1 MLKTLVE
8 KGSYHDSVM
17 LMLLT
22 NELSKLDGVKKV
34 QVMMATPANK
44 DIFARAGLQTA
55 ELDDATANDMVIVAD
70 IEDDALLDQMK
81 TLAEAFF
88 EDQSTD
94 SGKAE
99 DQSVHSWEGAM
110 QKLPDANLA
119 VISIPGAYAA
129 LEGDRALDEGLNV
142 FMFSDNVTLE
152 QETALKQKAH
162 AKGLCVMGP
171 DCGTGI
177 IDGVPIAFTN
187 SVGKGAIGII
197 GASGT
202 GIQELTCI
210 IDRLGEG
217 VTNAIGTGG
226 RDLSEAV
233 GGITVMDMIDAMEQ
247 DDAVKVM
254 IVLSK
259 PPAKAVREQIENRLS
274 VCKKPVITL
283 FLGEK
288 PEQNEENFYHC
299 YTLDEAARL
308 AVALVRGEDVAD
320 GSVPIAVGDVFD
332 AADHKTIK
340 AYYSGGTLAN
350 EAAMLI
356 KDALDLKIPPE
367 KAEGFMLQHDGH
379 VVVDLGDDV
388 YTQGHP
394 HPMIDPAK
402 RIECMEEALDDP
414 TTGVILFDVMLGYGS
429 HADMA
434 GALIPT
440 IKNLQ
445 AKAEAAGRKIVFV
458 STVCGT
464 RRDFQDYDD
473 TVKKLKDAGVVVC
486 ETNKLACQA
495 AIHAIGLDFDEPA
508 KPTVPRRQSDAKA
521 GTPSDK
527 LTAMLKS
534 KPKVINI
541 GLKSFADVCADFGCE
556 TVQFDWAP
564 PAGGDL
570 EMISVLNFLRS
581 YTEGGETVDD
591 MNQKVI
597 AKVVAAQPV
606 LKDNVPAMTVIPEL
620 NTDQKTILH
629 AGPPITYDKMPPTVQ
644 GSCIGGVLFEEWAD
658 NEDDARKLLESGEI
672 RFIPCHHVNAVGPM
686 GGITTA
692 HMPVWV
698 VENEAD
704 GNRAYCTMN
713 EGIGKVLRFG
723 AYSQEVIDRLRWMR
737 DVLGPTLSRALKTKE
752 NGLAVNPMI
761 AKAIAMGDEFHQR
774 NIAASLVF
782 LKEVAPAITAL
793 DMDQKD
799 KVDVIQFLSD
809 TDQFFLNIMMATGK
823 AIMDGARKVQE
834 GTIVTAMCRNG
845 VDFGIRIAGMGD
857 TWFTGPVNTPQG
869 LYFTGYDGEDA
880 CPDIGDSAIT
890 ETVGV
895 GGMAMIAAPAVTRF
909 VGAGGYEDALRT
921 SNTMAEITIAHN
933 PNYIIPTWNFK
944 GACLGLDARLVV
956 EKDITPVINTGIAHK
971 IPGYGQ
977 IGAGT
982 VHPPI
987 ECFKKAILAYAKK
1000 LGYEG

>member
-187 SVGKGAIGII
+187 SVAKGSIGII

-299 YTLDEAARL
+299 YTLRRSGPPGRRPWCAAKTSRT
-308 AVALVRGEDVAD
+308 
-320 GSVPIAVGDVFD
+320 
-332 AADHKTIK
+332 AACRSLSAT
-340 AYYSGGTLAN
+340 YL
-350 EAAMLI
+350 
-356 KDALDLKIPPE
+356 
-367 KAEGFMLQHDGH
+367 
-379 VVVDLGDDV
+379 
-388 YTQGHP
+388 
-394 HPMIDPAK
+394 
-402 RIECMEEALDDP
+402 
-414 TTGVILFDVMLGYGS
+414 
-429 HADMA
+429 
-434 GALIPT
+434 
-440 IKNLQ
+440 
-445 AKAEAAGRKIVFV
+445 
-458 STVCGT
+458 T
-464 RRDFQDYDD
+464 RR
-473 TVKKLKDAGVVVC
+473 T
-486 ETNKLACQA
+486 T
-495 AIHAIGLDFDEPA
+495 
-508 KPTVPRRQSDAKA
+508 RR
-521 GTPSDK
+521 
-527 LTAMLKS
+527 S
-534 KPKVINI
+534 KP
-541 GLKSFADVCADFGCE
+541 
-556 TVQFDWAP
+556 
-564 PAGGDL
+564 
-570 EMISVLNFLRS
+570 
-581 YTEGGETVDD
+581 
-591 MNQKVI
+591 
-597 AKVVAAQPV
+597 
-606 LKDNVPAMTVIPEL
+606 
-620 NTDQKTILH
+620 
-629 AGPPITYDKMPPTVQ
+629 ITP
-644 GSCIGGVLFEEWAD
+644 
-658 NEDDARKLLESGEI
+658 
-672 RFIPCHHVNAVGPM
+672 
-686 GGITTA
+686 
-692 HMPVWV
+692 
-698 VENEAD
+698 
-704 GNRAYCTMN
+704 
-713 EGIGKVLRFG
+713 
-723 AYSQEVIDRLRWMR
+723 
-737 DVLGPTLSRALKTKE
+737 
-752 NGLAVNPMI
+752 
-761 AKAIAMGDEFHQR
+761 
-774 NIAASLVF
+774 
-782 LKEVAPAITAL
+782 
-793 DMDQKD
+793 
-799 KVDVIQFLSD
+799 
-809 TDQFFLNIMMATGK
+809 
-823 AIMDGARKVQE
+823 
-834 GTIVTAMCRNG
+834 
-845 VDFGIRIAGMGD
+845 
-857 TWFTGPVNTPQG
+857 
-869 LYFTGYDGEDA
+869 
-880 CPDIGDSAIT
+880 
-890 ETVGV
+890 
-895 GGMAMIAAPAVTRF
+895 AAPWPTKRRCSSRTRW
-909 VGAGGYEDALRT
+909 
-921 SNTMAEITIAHN
+921 I
-933 PNYIIPTWNFK
+933 
-944 GACLGLDARLVV
+944 
-956 EKDITPVINTGIAHK
+956 
-971 IPGYGQ
+971 
-977 IGAGT
+977 
-982 VHPPI
+982 
-987 ECFKKAILAYAKK
+987 
-1000 LGYEG
+1000 